1 MIPIAPF
8 LHSSRAVDLR
18 ATTKR
23 EALEEIC
30 GVLSG
35 APGVSDPAALLR
47 AVLERESMLSTGIG
61 LGIAAPHAKIASVKE
76 FVVALGRSKQGI
88 DYESLDGKPVRL
100 VVLIAGPEDRQARY
114 LQLLAG
120 VSLRLKREEVR
131 KALLAA
137 KDPGEMAA
145 ILGEA

>member
-1 MIPIAPF
+1 MIPIAGF

-18 ATTKR
+18 ATSKR

-30 GVLSG
+30 AVLSG

-47 AVLERESMLSTGIG
+47 AVLEREAVLSTGIG
-61 LGIAAPHAKIASVKE
+61 LGIAAPHAKIASVRE
-76 FVVALGRSKQGI
+76 FVVALGRSRPGI